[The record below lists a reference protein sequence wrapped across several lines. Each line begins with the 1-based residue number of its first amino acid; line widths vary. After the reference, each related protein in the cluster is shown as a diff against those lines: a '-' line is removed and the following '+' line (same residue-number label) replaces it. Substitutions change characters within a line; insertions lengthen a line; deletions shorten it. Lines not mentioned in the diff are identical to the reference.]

1 LGLRDR
7 GIKQGTYAVLRK
19 TKMPAVLVE
28 AAFISNPEEEMRLG
42 LTRFLTD
49 IADAICEG
57 VYDYFGKEE

>member
-42 LTRFLTD
+42 LIRFLTD
-49 IADAICEG
+49 VADAICDG